1 MKLVTM
7 LDTTR
12 NTRYTQILLSVSW
25 HKDLIW
31 QPILGG
37 KELSWKEL
45 NGRKSESK
53 LILHEEQ
60 TEKELEPILEKL
72 DLGSRNLTLFC
83 RFCGPRKEEILLL

>member
-37 KELSWKEL
+37 KELSWREL
-45 NGRKSESK
+45 SERKSEFK

-60 TEKELEPILEKL
+60 TENELEPIIGKL
-72 DLGSRNLTLFC
+72 DLDS
-83 RFCGPRKEEILLL
+83 

>member
-31 QPILGG
+31 QLILGG

-45 NGRKSESK
+45 NGRKSKSK

-60 TEKELEPILEKL
+60 TEKELEPILGKL